1 MSITDDKKPGL
12 KRASD
17 KHPSPVRPSLFRRPG
32 VLVAIGVVVALLAG
46 GTFWTVR
53 HQQPESIKTP
63 PQSAPITLP
72 DTLSGLTA
80 KPLKTDFASQPI
92 WQSRAKTAASGA
104 VVNGRSYASAKN
116 RRTIRVAAGRADL
129 TGKLEFAWAADA
141 GKKVT
146 SSSGEA
152 HCTQNLVLA
161 VGSRASVRPTM
172 ILCWRVLP
180 TLSAYA
186 AVIDLDHHPVAAEG
200 LAALDATWQAALT
213 GR

>member
-12 KRASD
+12 KRPSD
-17 KHPSPVRPSLFRRPG
+17 KHLGPVRKPFFRRPG
-32 VLVAIGVVVALLAG
+32 VLAVAGVVATLLVG
-46 GTFWTVR
+46 GTLWAVW
-53 HQQPESIKTP
+53 HGQSESIKTP
-63 PQSAPITLP
+63 PRTAPITLP
-72 DTLSGLTA
+72 DTLADLTA
-80 KPLKTDFASQPI
+80 KPLKADFASQPI
-92 WQSRAKTAASGA
+92 WQTRAKAASSGA
-104 VVNGRSYASAKN
+104 VITGRSYASTKN
-116 RRTIRVAAGRADL
+116 RRTIRVVAGRADL

-141 GKKVT
+141 GEKVS

-152 HCTQNLVLA
+152 HCTQNLILA

-186 AVIDLDHHPVAAEG
+186 AVIDLDHHPVVAEG
-200 LAALDATWQAALT
+200 LDALDATWQAALT

>member
-12 KRASD
+12 KRASTN
-17 KHPSPVRPSLFRRPG
+17 HPSPVRKPLFRRPG
-32 VLVAIGVVVALLAG
+32 VLAATGAVVALLAG
-46 GTFWTVR
+46 GTLWMVR
-53 HQQPESIKTP
+53 HEPESIKTP
-63 PQSAPITLP
+63 PRTAPITLP
-72 DTLSGLTA
+72 ETLAGLAA
-80 KPLKTDFASQPI
+80 KPLKADFVSQPI
-92 WQSRAKTAASGA
+92 WQTRAKAASSGA
-104 VVNGRSYASAKN
+104 VVTGRSYISAKN
-116 RRTIRVAAGRADL
+116 RRTIRVVAGRADL

-161 VGSRASVRPTM
+161 AGSRASVRPTM
-172 ILCWRVLP
+172 IFCWRVLP

-186 AVIDLDHHPVAAEG
+186 AVIDLDHNPVAAEG
-200 LAALDATWQAALT
+200 LAALDATWQVALA

>member
-12 KRASD
+12 GRASD
-17 KHPSPVRPSLFRRPG
+17 KHPIPVGKPLLRRPG
-32 VLVAIGVVVALLAG
+32 VLAATGVVVALLAG
-46 GTFWTVR
+46 GAFWTVR
-53 HQQPESIKTP
+53 HGQSESIKTP
-63 PQSAPITLP
+63 PRTAPITLP
-72 DTLSGLTA
+72 ETLAGLTA
-80 KPLKTDFASQPI
+80 TPLKTDFATQPI
-92 WQSRAKTAASGA
+92 WQTRAKAAASGA
-104 VVNGRSYASAKN
+104 VVNGRSYTSAKN
-116 RRTIRVAAGRADL
+116 RRTIRVVAGRADL

-141 GKKVT
+141 GKEVT
-146 SSSGEA
+146 SSSGKA

-186 AVIDLDHHPVAAEG
+186 AIIDLDHHPVAAEG
-200 LAALDATWQAALT
+200 LAALDVTWNAALT